1 MSHLHIAEHS
11 DGKESSTRAYK
22 HLNPRHVC
30 YLSTL
35 LCLHNLR
42 CLERKKDDLAKD
54 ISEAEKQFNTLQE
67 KIAEAQK
74 LLDKHELFHE
84 LLGSASGS
92 KQESRAVKPEQSS
105 RSMTVKQEFSSSLK
119 RKAETDE
126 VVDLMSDDET
136 PKQAQDADHKLE

>member
-1 MSHLHIAEHS
+1 MEIP
-11 DGKESSTRAYK
+11 T
-22 HLNPRHVC
+22 
-30 YLSTL
+30 
-35 LCLHNLR
+35 
-42 CLERKKDDLAKD
+42 LERKKDDLAKD

-84 LLGSASGS
+84 LRGSANGS